1 MSEYEEPITFDP
13 ETVNTDE
20 KLHYS
25 SDLEE
30 SYEQPSPELQPAEY
44 VANVSLNRK
53 RSNPE
58 SNDGSS
64 IQLKK
69 RLVTS
74 PNPSSSEIQSVS
86 ADYDANV
93 SLKRKRSSSEESE
106 GSDGSSAQPKKRP
119 SNSHVV
125 ASHYNTLEEKGLAER
140 SKSRIFYMRNF
151 NNWIKSVMI
160 NEYITRIRDSSKLGE
175 PIRVLDMCCGKGG
188 DLNKWEKARISHLI
202 CTDIA
207 EVSVE
212 QCESRY
218 NSLAER
224 QNKGGGGRHHNQF
237 PSKFFTAEFFACD
250 STRARLREKY
260 KDPSIDLNLVSCQF
274 AFHYCFESVK
284 QAECMIKNAA
294 ECLKTGGF
302 FIGTMPDAR
311 EVMRRQRK
319 ANSQTFGNDV
329 YEISFL
335 CDTECPPLFGGKY
348 NFQLDGV
355 VNCPEFLVYFPLLT
369 KLARKYGLELVM
381 KENFDDYFKRMVDTC
396 KL

>member
-1 MSEYEEPITFDP
+1 MSEYEETIAFDP
-13 ETVNTDE
+13 ETVNTDVKFLE
-20 KLHYS
+20 FT

-30 SYEQPSPELQPAEY
+30 ICPPSPEFQLADY
-44 VANVSLNRK
+44 VANDSLK
-53 RSNPE
+53 RPNPE
-58 SNDGSS
+58 SSDGSS
-64 IQLKK
+64 VQPKK
-69 RLVTS
+69 RLAS
-74 PNPSSSEIQSVS
+74 PIPSSSELQPLN
-86 ADYDANV
+86 ADNV
-93 SLKRKRSSSEESE
+93 FEESD
-106 GSDGSSAQPKKRP
+106 GDGSSVQPKERP
-119 SNSHVV
+119 GNSQIV

-151 NNWIKSVMI
+151 NNWIKSVLI
-160 NEYITRIRDSSKLGE
+160 NEYITSIRDSSKLGE

-207 EVSVE
+207 EVSIE

-218 NSLAER
+218 KSLAER

-237 PSKFFTAEFFACD
+237 PSKFFSAEFFACD
-250 STRARLREKY
+250 STRARLREQY

-274 AFHYCFESVK
+274 AFHYCFESLK

-302 FIGTMPDAR
+302 FIGTMPNAK
-311 EVMRRQRK
+311 EIMRRQRK
-319 ANSQTFGNDV
+319 ANSQTFGNGV

-355 VNCPEFLVYFPLLT
+355 VNCPEFLVHFPLLL

-381 KENFDDYFKRMVDTC
+381 KESFDDYFNRMVDSC
-396 KL
+396 KVIDISTVSN